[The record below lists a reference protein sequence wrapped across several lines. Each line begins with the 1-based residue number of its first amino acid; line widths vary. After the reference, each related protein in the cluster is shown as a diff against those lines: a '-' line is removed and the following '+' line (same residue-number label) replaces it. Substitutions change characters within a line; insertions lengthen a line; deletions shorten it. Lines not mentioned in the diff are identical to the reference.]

1 MSEQGHFRI
10 GIPEKQLSVVDLVL
24 TKDESGCNH
33 FIKVISA
40 YGDLPVA
47 FVCESGGMVTT
58 GSQLTSFTHCP
69 KCGEK
74 L

>member
-10 GIPEKQLSVVDLVL
+10 GSPEKQLSFVDLVL

-40 YGDLPVA
+40 YDLPVA